1 MTQVTVAE
9 MCRRKAALNR
19 ALAEVRETEARM
31 EACEVLAMIDAKFES
46 RLDRAIRGWELAL
59 ERADEAERPLKTA
72 RLARPIQQP

>member
-9 MCRRKAALNR
+9 MCRRQAALAR

-31 EACEVLAMIDAKFES
+31 EACEVLAAQDAKHEA

-59 ERADEAERPLKTA
+59 ERADEAERQLNDA
-72 RLARPIQQP
+72 AVARPIQQH